1 MSSNQ
6 IIMDSP
12 LSDMWKK
19 IKHWYW
25 WNFKAT
31 ESQKNY
37 WDIICSGIGFMKNGK
52 RIDPRKIIPK

>member
-1 MSSNQ
+1 
-6 IIMDSP
+6 MDSP

-31 ESQKNY
+31 EFEKTY
-37 WDIICSGIGFMKNGK
+37 WDTVCSGTGFMKRNFQSLTLHPEYQ
-52 RIDPRKIIPK
+52 R

>member
-1 MSSNQ
+1 
-6 IIMDSP
+6 MDSP

-37 WDIICSGIGFMKNGK
+37 WDTVCYGIGFMKNGK
-52 RIDPRKIIPK
+52 RIDPRKITSK